1 MLKENILKQ
10 YIGKDLPKEEE
21 EIRLQLI
28 ADPYNSSIVRDL
40 IVILCRKKDI
50 AGAIKLCIKQLVK
63 KPKDSEFLGILGYL
77 CYEIDKTNKAI
88 KYYKKSL
95 DIEPGAAFVHF
106 LLGNAYSR
114 VGRVKEA
121 VQSYDMAI
129 CLDFDIYSAHIHFA
143 QNYEAI
149 GHHTRALQEYIIAY
163 EIDPRDEKL
172 RDKIQEMSKKTKNN
186 V

>member
-28 ADPYNSSIVRDL
+28 ADPDNSSIVRDL

-50 AGAIKLCIKQLVK
+50 AGAIKLCIRHLVK
-63 KPKDSEFLGILGYL
+63 DSKDSEFLGILGYL
-77 CYEIDKTNKAI
+77 CYELEKTNKAI
-88 KYYKKSL
+88 KYFKKSL
-95 DIEPGAAFVHF
+95 EIEPNAAFVHF

-114 VGRVKEA
+114 IGRVKEA
-121 VQSYDMAI
+121 VQAYDMAI

-143 QNYEAI
+143 KNYEAI

-163 EIDPRDEKL
+163 EIDPRDEEL
-172 RDKIQEMSKKTKNN
+172 RDKIKKMNKEINN